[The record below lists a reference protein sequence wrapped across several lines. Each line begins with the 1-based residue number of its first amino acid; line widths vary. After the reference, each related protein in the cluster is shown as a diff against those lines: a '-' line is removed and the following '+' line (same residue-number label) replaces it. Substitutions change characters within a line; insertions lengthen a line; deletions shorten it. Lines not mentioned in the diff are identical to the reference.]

1 MDSTFKSS
9 FRSFLD
15 SSYIDFIEY
24 GNLFVFPDY
33 GFTVELVPAGTPP
46 PQWSGT
52 GIASASEN
60 PPPQGPGAGI
70 ASASENPPPQWPGA
84 GIATSA
90 GSPYGGAT
98 PYPYPGGIATG
109 NTNPPDA
116 TDKVYLYEDRWWSAR
131 EMVQERILAR
141 LERFRSIFAR
151 KCKVISGRGNAAVAE
166 LVRDFLHKHHSYSST
181 KCRYRYALEYEGEI
195 VAVATFSEGRPMVR
209 KIGSMLQNV
218 PKEEQEN
225 AEILIF
231 DSYEWVRYASLPG
244 VRVAGGMGRLL
255 KAFIDERYTRIEP
268 GTPLEVMTYSDSE
281 WGNGQVYEKLG
292 FKYAGERA
300 PVEYF
305 VNRKTYIRYPQRLYE
320 KELLAGAHPEDFYT
334 IRNMGSK
341 KFLLQLL

>member
-33 GFTVELVPAGTPP
+33 EFTAELVPAGTTSPE
-46 PQWSGT
+46 Q
-52 GIASASEN
+52 
-60 PPPQGPGAGI
+60 PGAGI
-70 ASASENPPPQWPGA
+70 APATGRPEGSAA
-84 GIATSA
+84 A
-90 GSPYGGAT
+90 
-98 PYPYPGGIATG
+98 YPYQHGNATG
-109 NTNPPDA
+109 NSNPPDA
-116 TDKVYLYEDRWWSAR
+116 ADKVYLYEDRWWSTR

-151 KCKVISGRGNAAVAE
+151 KCKVISGRGNQAVAE
-166 LVRDFLHKHHSYSST
+166 QVREFLHKHHSYSSA

-209 KIGSMLQNV
+209 KIGSLLQNV

-244 VRVAGGMGRLL
+244 VRVVGGMGRLL
-255 KAFIDERYTRIEP
+255 NAFIEERYTRIEP

-292 FKYAGERA
+292 FKYAGERP

-305 VNRKTYIRYPQRLYE
+305 VNRKTYIRYSQRLYE
-320 KELLAGAHPEDFYT
+320 KELLAGAQPEDFYT
-334 IRNMGSK
+334 IRNLGSK
-341 KFLLQLL
+341 KFLLQLP

>member
-33 GFTVELVPAGTPP
+33 DFTVELVPAGSPLP
-46 PQWSGT
+46 
-52 GIASASEN
+52 E
-60 PPPQGPGAGI
+60 
-70 ASASENPPPQWPGA
+70 WPGE
-84 GIATSA
+84 TV
-90 GSPYGGAT
+90 
-98 PYPYPGGIATG
+98 
-109 NTNPPDA
+109 
-116 TDKVYLYEDRWWSAR
+116 TDKVFLFEDRWWSAR
-131 EMVQERILAR
+131 QLVQERILAR

-151 KCKVISGRGNAAVAE
+151 KCKVISGRGNPAVAE
-166 LVRDFLHKHHSYSST
+166 QVREFLHRHHSYSSA

-195 VAVATFSEGRPMVR
+195 VAVSTFSQGRPMVR
-209 KIGSMLQNV
+209 KIGSLLQNV

-225 AEILIF
+225 AEIVIF

-244 VRVAGGMGRLL
+244 VRVVGGMGRMLN
-255 KAFIDERYTRIEP
+255 AFIEERYSRIEP

-292 FKYAGERA
+292 FKYAADRP

-305 VNRKTYIRYPQRLYE
+305 VHKKTFVRYSQRLYE
-320 KELLAGAHPEDFYT
+320 KQLQAGALPEEFYS
-334 IRNMGSK
+334 IRNLGSK